1 MTSRLSASSNRAFL
15 LRLGGTLL
23 TLLLL
28 IYLLSRQGWGEIGE
42 AIRQIP
48 LWRFGLAL
56 ALMMVS
62 RLAVSG
68 RWHVLLR
75 AVELDIS
82 AGQTIRLTFAGLFA
96 SNFLPTTIGGDVI
109 RLAGAMQLKF
119 DGAICAA
126 SLVVDRLVGMAGM
139 AMALPFGIPIFL
151 AGKFMGGSSP
161 LSSHLMLM
169 SGMAFPTAGQWYRRI
184 QERIKNLLQ
193 RLIRAIS
200 RWIKQPGALLFA
212 LALSWV
218 HMICLFGSI
227 LILLDGMGETIS
239 FWTIAGLWSVVYFVT
254 LVPIS
259 INGYGLQEV
268 SMAFLFTN
276 VGGVS
281 HQSGLTIA
289 ILIRTITMLA
299 SLPGAAFV
307 PGIMAGR
314 NESRRTTSLTQAM
327 NESTLEDPGGLRK

>member
-1 MTSRLSASSNRAFL
+1 MTSRLSASTNRAFF
-15 LRLGGTLL
+15 LRLVGTLL

-56 ALMMVS
+56 GLMMVS

-139 AMALPFGIPIFL
+139 AMALPFGIPSFL
-151 AGKFMGGSSP
+151 AGKFMEGSSP
-161 LSSHLMLM
+161 LSGHLM
-169 SGMAFPTAGQWYRRI
+169 SGVAFPTVGLWYRRL

-193 RLIRAIS
+193 KLIQAIS

-212 LALSWV
+212 LALSWL

-227 LILLDGMGETIS
+227 LILLNGMGETIS

-327 NESTLEDPGGLRK
+327 GESTLEDPGGLRK

>member
-1 MTSRLSASSNRAFL
+1 MTSPLPASANRAFF
-15 LRLGGTLL
+15 LRLAGTLL

-48 LWRFGLAL
+48 LWRFALAL
-56 ALMMVS
+56 GLMMVS

-82 AGQTIRLTFAGLFA
+82 PGQTIRLTFAGLFA
-96 SNFLPTTIGGDVI
+96 SNFLPTTIGGDVV
-109 RLAGAMQLKF
+109 RLAGAIQLKF
-119 DGAICAA
+119 DAAICTA

-139 AMALPFGIPIFL
+139 AMALPFGIPSFL
-151 AGKFMGGSSP
+151 AGKFIEG
-161 LSSHLMLM
+161 SSHLPDSLK
-169 SGMAFPTAGQWYRRI
+169 SGFALPAAGKWSKLLK
-184 QERIKNLLQ
+184 ERTKSLLQ
-193 RLIRAIS
+193 KLIRAIS
-200 RWIKQPGALLFA
+200 RWVKQPGALLFA

-218 HMICLFGSI
+218 HMLCLFGSI
-227 LILLDGMGETIS
+227 LILLNGMGETIS
-239 FWTIAGLWSVVYFVT
+239 FWSVAGLWSVVYFVT

-268 SMAFLFTN
+268 SMAFLFSN

-314 NESRRTTSLTQAM
+314 NATSRNISPTQTVSESPI
-327 NESTLEDPGGLRK
+327 EDPGGLRK

>member
-1 MTSRLSASSNRAFL
+1 MTSRLPANANRAFF

-56 ALMMVS
+56 GLMMVS

-119 DGAICAA
+119 DGAICTA

-151 AGKFMGGSSP
+151 AGKFMEGRSP
-161 LSSHLMLM
+161 LSSHLM
-169 SGMAFPTAGQWYRRI
+169 SGVAFPTAGQWYRRLK
-184 QERIKNLLQ
+184 ERIKNLLQ
-193 RLIRAIS
+193 KLIRAIS

-227 LILLDGMGETIS
+227 LILLNGMGETIS

-314 NESRRTTSLTQAM
+314 NESRPTTSLTQAVS
-327 NESTLEDPGGLRK
+327 ESALEDPGDLRK